1 MLARLGAGRR
11 LERAGHDAGGA
22 GRLSDNTVAFGGKD
36 YRHVSAGSQQGG
48 VMVNDEK
55 VANIDVS
62 FTGEQLK
69 EGLKIRK
76 GKKVFHKAILK

>member
-1 MLARLGAGRR
+1 
-11 LERAGHDAGGA
+11 
-22 GRLSDNTVAFGGKD
+22 
-36 YRHVSAGSQQGG
+36 
-48 VMVNDEK
+48 MVNDEK